1 MARAVHD
8 GLSYAEF
15 MSRQFRDWREMEDG
29 DTEYLYRFMLEP
41 EIYAR
46 IQEEEAER
54 EAAGLPFNVE
64 HETLD
69 TPFRPMLAQALKR
82 IPDRAERI
90 EALHQFYIY
99 YREEAGK

>member
-29 DTEYLYRFMLEP
+29 ATEYLYRFMLEP

-54 EAAGLPFNVE
+54 RAAGIDLDD
-64 HETLD
+64 ETAD
-69 TPFRPMLAQALKR
+69 MPFRPLLARELKQ
-82 IPDRAERI
+82 IPGRAARI
-90 EALHQFYIY
+90 EAMHSFFSTYNEDA
-99 YREEAGK
+99 RK